1 MSHGI
6 HFDVF
11 GQVVGS
17 TETPLR
23 LKQDEPREDS
33 TCSQGVSSEG
43 ATVVTAIGMADK
55 MCAATNPNVI
65 YFNTLCNMTSQP
77 CVFVV
82 DDDEA
87 IRDGL
92 GLVVETLDLACQTFE
107 CAEQFLEG
115 YCHGKPGCLLLDF
128 NLPGMNGLELQAE
141 MNRRKIQLPIIFL
154 TAHGNA
160 PVADSAFEAG
170 AFAFLTKPVQI
181 GPLVEN
187 IRAALRH

>member
-1 MSHGI
+1 
-6 HFDVF
+6 
-11 GQVVGS
+11 
-17 TETPLR
+17 
-23 LKQDEPREDS
+23 
-33 TCSQGVSSEG
+33 
-43 ATVVTAIGMADK
+43 
-55 MCAATNPNVI
+55 
-65 YFNTLCNMTSQP
+65 MTSQP
-77 CVFVV
+77 CFFVV
-82 DDDEA
+82 DDDEE

-115 YCHGKPGCLLLDF
+115 YCQGIPGCLLLDF

-154 TAHGNA
+154 TAHGNV
-160 PVADSAFEAG
+160 PVADSALEAG